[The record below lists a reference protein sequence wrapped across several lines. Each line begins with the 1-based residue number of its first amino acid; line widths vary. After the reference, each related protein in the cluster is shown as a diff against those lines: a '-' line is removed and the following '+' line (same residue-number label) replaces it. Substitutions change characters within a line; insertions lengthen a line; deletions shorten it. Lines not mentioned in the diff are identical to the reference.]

1 MATDNA
7 VIRRDGTVA
16 GLLQES
22 SATIDD
28 SGTVNIPSGQT
39 YDING
44 SAHAHTYAEIT
55 AADGGTDVTAAELEE
70 LSDGSSTALHSHAAV
85 GGDWALIEHLDKDGG
100 AGASFDFT
108 SISGSYAH
116 LMIVCGARTSDAT
129 QRKLNMT
136 FNGDTATNYYWRQ
149 ENRLG
154 TASGS
159 SATFMS
165 VIDLPDS
172 GDAANY
178 VSIIRILIPHYAN
191 TNWYKEY
198 FSEGYDVLN
207 DIHMRG
213 YGYWNSASAIT
224 QVTLTP
230 AAGNLV
236 QYSYA
241 DLYGVVDA

>member
-28 SGTVNIPSGQT
+28 SGTINIPSGQT

-70 LSDGSSTALHSHAAV
+70 LSDGSETTLHSHAAG
-85 GGDWALIEHLDKDGG
+85 GGDWVLIEHLDKDAG

-108 SISGSYAH
+108 SISGSYTH
-116 LMIVCGARTSDAT
+116 LMIVCGTRTSDAT
-129 QRKLNMT
+129 SRKLNMT
-136 FNGDTATNYYWRQ
+136 FNGDTAGNYTWRN

-154 TASGS
+154 TANGT
-159 SATFMS
+159 SASFLS
-165 VIDLPDS
+165 IIDLPDS
-172 GDAANY
+172 GDTAERLA
-178 VSIIRILIPHYAN
+178 VVRIFIPHYVN
-191 TNWYKEY
+191 TNWDKEF
-198 FSEGYDVLN
+198 FSEGYDPVN
-207 DIHMRG
+207 DVRG
-213 YGYWNSASAIT
+213 SAYGNWNSTSAIT
-224 QVTLTP
+224 QVTLSP
-230 AAGNLV
+230 AVGNHV

-241 DLYGVVDA
+241 DLYGIN